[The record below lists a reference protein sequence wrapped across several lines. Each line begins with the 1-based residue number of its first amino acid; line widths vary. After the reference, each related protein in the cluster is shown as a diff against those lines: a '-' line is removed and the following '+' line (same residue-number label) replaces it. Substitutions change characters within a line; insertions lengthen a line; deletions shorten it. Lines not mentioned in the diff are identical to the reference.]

1 MKIKPKIQIKLAIS
15 EKKERKRPGP
25 QKKPKINEIIAI
37 QNKQQR
43 QNSPEP
49 TGIKTHHNIK
59 PNRIKQL
66 LINRL

>member
-49 TGIKTHHNIK
+49 TGKNTS
-59 PNRIKQL
+59 L
-66 LINRL
+66 